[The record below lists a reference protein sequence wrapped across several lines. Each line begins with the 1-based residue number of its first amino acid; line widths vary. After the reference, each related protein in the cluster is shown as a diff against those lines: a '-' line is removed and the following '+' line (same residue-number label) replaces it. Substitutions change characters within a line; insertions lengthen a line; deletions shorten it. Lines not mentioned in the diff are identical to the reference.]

1 MDKMENNWK
10 WLLIGT
16 IVSWTVG
23 MLGAD
28 RVYRGQVG
36 LGVLK
41 LITCGG
47 FGIWYIVDALI
58 WTKKLGEAST
68 K

>member
-1 MDKMENNWK
+1 MKKDWK

-16 IVSWTVG
+16 IVSWSVG

-28 RVYRGQVG
+28 RIYRGQVG

-47 FGIWYIVDALI
+47 FMIWYLVDALI
-58 WTKKLGEAST
+58 WTKHLGEASA